1 MGRATRLIRTG
12 AGARTAL
19 CYPAGVIT
27 ARLRFTPMDRP
38 GPGSRRSGLVAA
50 LFAAASGLALA
61 NLWLRHR
68 RALARDRAHW
78 AALATRRGWHLV
90 ERSGSFA
97 VIGAVPG
104 ASEGISFHLSQ
115 GAIAHGDIGVFL
127 ETRLPRAPWLICELF
142 AASSPVA
149 QTARRPGGRVE
160 LPRPADGKHDPAL
173 QLWSNHRARAP
184 QLCDESVRAALAQ
197 LPRPYLL
204 YQNGIVVLIWP
215 CAALPSDA
223 QLDAAIACVAALAR
237 ASQAP
242 G

>member
-1 MGRATRLIRTG
+1 MIRAS
-12 AGARTAL
+12 AGASAAL
-19 CYPAGVIT
+19 CYPGGVFR
-27 ARLRFTPMDRP
+27 APLRLTPMDRS
-38 GPGSRRSGLVAA
+38 GPAASPSGLVAA

-61 NLWLRHR
+61 NVWLRHR

-78 AALATRRGWHLV
+78 AALAARRGWHLV
-90 ERSGSFA
+90 ERAGSFS
-97 VIGAVPG
+97 VIGAAEGPVG
-104 ASEGISFHLSQ
+104 ALTFQLSQ

-149 QTARRPGGRVE
+149 PTARRPGARVGV
-160 LPRPADGKHDPAL
+160 PAASKVEGKPDVPGM

-184 QLCDESVRAALAQ
+184 ELFDEPVRAALAA

-215 CAALPSDA
+215 CPTLPSDA
-223 QLDAAIACVAALAR
+223 QLDAAVACVAALAR
-237 ASQAP
+237 ASHAL
-242 G
+242 GG